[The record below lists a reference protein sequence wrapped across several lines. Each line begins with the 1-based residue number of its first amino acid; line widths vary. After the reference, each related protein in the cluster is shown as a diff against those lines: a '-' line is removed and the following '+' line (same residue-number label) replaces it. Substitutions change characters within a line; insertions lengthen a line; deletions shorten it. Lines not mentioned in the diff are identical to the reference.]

1 MDYENLILQQLEGMD
16 LDSLYEMA
24 GLVRDSTG
32 VSFLTGLKEFVFGIV
47 TGSVSLESGPLLREA
62 MQLFFRQVQDSLST
76 CAAVV
81 AVCILSGV
89 MNSVADSFGKQ
100 TVSRVAGTIC
110 LLVVATICTRDFI
123 ASYRYCRD
131 QMDLMIVAVQSLF
144 PVILPLLLAYGK
156 AVAGTILNPAVLGV
170 IAMIATVMDS
180 WILPAV
186 FFSCALCIIGRMAD
200 QSFLNR
206 AGKLM
211 KDVIV
216 FSVGLTVTV
225 LSAFTT
231 LQGTVGKTADSLIMK
246 TARFSV
252 DNFIPLIGG
261 FAADSMDMVVSC
273 TAAIK
278 NAIGLWGV
286 LLLLVLLLF
295 PLIKLAAVIF
305 VYRAASVLIE
315 ALTEKVI
322 ASCLDDIASAVT
334 TLAVLYTLMGILFIV
349 FVSVLVALS

>member
-1 MDYENLILQQLEGMD
+1 MEYENIILKQLEQMD
-16 LDSLYEMA
+16 LDSLYEIA
-24 GLVRDSTG
+24 GLTRENTN
-32 VSFLTGLKEFVFGIV
+32 VSFLTGVKEFVVGIA
-47 TGSVSLESGPLLREA
+47 TGDISLQAEPILKEML
-62 MQLFFRQVQDSLST
+62 QLFFYQVQHSLSV
-76 CAAVV
+76 CATVI

-100 TVSRVAGTIC
+100 TVSRVANMIC
-110 LLVVATICTRDFI
+110 LLIVATICASDFLEI
-123 ASYRYCRD
+123 YRYCHD
-131 QMDLMIVAVQSLF
+131 QMELMIMAVQSLF
-144 PVILPLLLAYGK
+144 PVMIPLLLASGR
-156 AVAGTILNPAVLGV
+156 ALSGTILNPAMLGI
-170 IAMIATVMDS
+170 IAMIATAMDT

-186 FFSCALCIIGRMAD
+186 FFSCSLCIIGRIAD

-216 FSVGLTVTV
+216 FAVGLTVTV

-278 NAIGLWGV
+278 NALGLWGL
-286 LLLLVLLLF
+286 LLLLVLLIF
-295 PLIKLAAVIF
+295 PLIKMVSVIL
-305 VYRAASVLIE
+305 VYRISSVLAE
-315 ALTEKVI
+315 ALTEKLI
-322 ASCLDDIASAVT
+322 ASCLEDIASAVT
-334 TLAVLYTLMGILFIV
+334 TLAVIYTLMGILFIV
-349 FVSVLVALS
+349 FTTILVALV